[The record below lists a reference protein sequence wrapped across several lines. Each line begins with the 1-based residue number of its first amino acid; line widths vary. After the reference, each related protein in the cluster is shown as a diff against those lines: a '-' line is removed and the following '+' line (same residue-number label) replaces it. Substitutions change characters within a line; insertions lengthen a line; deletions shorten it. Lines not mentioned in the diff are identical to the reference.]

1 MFEKGGSKQGE
12 GRVYFKGMWPVQGVE
27 SIASL
32 LALMKIQGY
41 E

>member
-1 MFEKGGSKQGE
+1 MFERGVPKRGE
-12 GRVYFKGMWPVQGVE
+12 ERVYYKGMWPVQEVE

-32 LALMKIQGY
+32 LALMKIQAY